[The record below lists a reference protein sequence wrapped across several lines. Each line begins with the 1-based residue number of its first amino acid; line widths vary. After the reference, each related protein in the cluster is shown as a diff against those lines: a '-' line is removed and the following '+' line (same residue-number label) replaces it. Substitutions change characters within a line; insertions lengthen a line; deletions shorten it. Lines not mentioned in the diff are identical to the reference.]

1 VLRLGSK
8 LRHANLVATLAAVLV
23 LGGVTVALATS
34 GAARGPSAQIAKKK
48 SDRRVGAYRG
58 TTEVGGT
65 VSFRITRGQR
75 VVGFTTPNVPVTCY
89 LDKDNPYSGP
99 PFTITAPP
107 MKLEKGPEGG
117 PSFLY
122 DARGDTS
129 GPAQWIHVDG
139 KGAPG
144 GGMKGNAS
152 MESWNGPPG
161 SPGTEECY
169 TGFVDWSATKV
180 GGKKKK

>member
-1 VLRLGSK
+1 VNRLTAK
-8 LRHANLVATLAAVLV
+8 LSYANLMATLAALLV
-23 LGGVTVALATS
+23 LGGGTAALATS

-48 SDRRVGAYRG
+48 SDRRVGTYRG

-65 VSFRITRGQR
+65 VSFRITRKR
-75 VVGFTTPNVPVTCY
+75 MVVGFTVPNVPVMCY
-89 LDKDNPYSGP
+89 LEKENQYSGP

-107 MKLEKGPEGG
+107 IKLEKGPEGG
-117 PSFLY
+117 PSFRY
-122 DARGDTS
+122 DAPGDTS
-129 GPAQWIHVDG
+129 GPSQWIHVDG

-161 SPGTEECY
+161 GPGTEECY
-169 TGFVDWSATKV
+169 TGFVDWSAKKV
-180 GGKKKK
+180 GGKKK